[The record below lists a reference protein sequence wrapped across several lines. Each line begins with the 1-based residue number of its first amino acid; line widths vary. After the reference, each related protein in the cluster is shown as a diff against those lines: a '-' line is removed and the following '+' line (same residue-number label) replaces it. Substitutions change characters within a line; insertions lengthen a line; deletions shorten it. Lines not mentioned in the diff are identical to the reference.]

1 MARTLRILDADP
13 EARPKVRIS
22 DFAGRFRAG
31 MQLNNRPMSLKE
43 WRVTTGDPAVA
54 DAIAEAFGGTPE
66 RWETSKADS
75 LQVLTETDSVKVIV
89 DSADAVTFR
98 MALFGA
104 NGKPTHLCDGVEFI
118 DAEDPRYGN
127 PCACPT
133 SLAERKAAAKAGY
146 GPKPDQS
153 ILFQLADYPELGQF
167 RLSTASWDFMKALEG
182 VWADLDA
189 ITGPAVA
196 TLSLELVQFTTKA
209 GVDVAYR
216 KPVLAVHGPAEKQE
230 PAAPKKSLSV
240 VETPEEAAPS
250 GYSEEPPF

>member
-13 EARPKVRIS
+13 DARPKVRVS

-31 MQLNNRPMSLKE
+31 MQLNDRPVSLKE

-54 DAIAEAFGGTPE
+54 DAIATAFGGSSE
-66 RWETSKADS
+66 SWETKKSDS
-75 LQVLTETDSVKVIV
+75 LQVLTTTDSVKVVV

-104 NGKPTHLCDGVEFI
+104 NGKPTHVCDGVEFT
-118 DAEDPRYGN
+118 DAEDPRFGQN
-127 PCACPT
+127 CGCPS
-133 SLAERKAAAKAGY
+133 SLSERKAGAKAGY
-146 GPKPDQS
+146 LPKPDQS
-153 ILFQLADYPELGQF
+153 VLFQLADLPELGQF
-167 RLSTASWDFMKALEG
+167 RLNTASWDFMKALEG
-182 VWADLDA
+182 VWADLDKVG
-189 ITGPAVA
+189 GPAEA

-216 KPVLAVHGPAEKQE
+216 KPVLTVHGPAAQAA

-240 VETPEEAAPS
+240 VETEEAPAP
-250 GYSEEPPF
+250 GYSDEPPF